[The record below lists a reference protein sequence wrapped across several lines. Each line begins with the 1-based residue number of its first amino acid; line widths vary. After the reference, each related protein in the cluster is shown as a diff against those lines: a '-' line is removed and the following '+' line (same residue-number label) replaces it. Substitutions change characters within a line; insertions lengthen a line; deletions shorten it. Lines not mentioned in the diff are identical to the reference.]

1 MTGTRVWELRD
12 IEPSSGQI
20 KEIQRQSR
28 KFTNGLLTISS
39 EQAMMVAKG
48 HFSLNEIL
56 SQMNYSSSED

>member
-1 MTGTRVWELRD
+1 MSGTRVWELRD
-12 IEPSSGQI
+12 IEPSLGQI